1 MNFNKIWLML
11 PFLMLT
17 LGLMSYAQAACTV
30 TVAPSSGASILT
42 GTVVINVTTTAC
54 TLGVNASNASLYY
67 NGAGGSSVLIGINGT
82 PYNASAAGLTNVF
95 GFTWNSANVQDANGS
110 FTFTGYGYQWFGN
123 GLNSTDYNGTGTL
136 SAEVDNTAPTVTL
149 TNTADSTINEISPT
163 LSATVANQRT
173 CSFLYSTNGGQT
185 FSITRTGTTSVG
197 GTTCTYT
204 ALTGTDADSAYYI
217 KARAYD
223 GVNTTD
229 TATTLLNFAFS
240 ADSNSRN
247 SAGAAQAAANAAVA
261 DCQAKGTCLTQQQ
274 AQTKN
279 NNSVI
284 AFVILGVVA
293 FILIQKKGKK

>member
-30 TVAPSSGASILT
+30 TVLSSDGASVLT
-42 GTVVINVTTTAC
+42 GVVTLNVTTSAC
-54 TLGVNASNASLYY
+54 TNGVNASNATLYY
-67 NGAGGSSVLIGINGT
+67 NGAGGSQVLIGANST
-82 PYNASAAGLTNVF
+82 SVNASAAGLTNVF
-95 GFTWNSANVQDANGS
+95 RFNFNSANVQDANGS
-110 FTFTGYGYQWFGN
+110 FTFSGYGYQWPAVA
-123 GLNSTDYNGTGTL
+123 LNNSVYNGTGTL

-149 TNTADSTINEISPT
+149 DNVANSVINAGSPT
-163 LSATVANQRT
+163 LTATVGNQRT
-173 CSFLYSTNGGQT
+173 CSFLYSTNGGST
-185 FSITRTGTTSVG
+185 FSTTRVGTTTVG

-217 KARAYD
+217 KAQAYD
-223 GVNTTD
+223 GRNTTD

-247 SAGAAQAAANAAVA
+247 AAGAAQAAATAAVNA
-261 DCQAKGTCLTQQQ
+261 CQASGTCLTQQQ
-274 AQTKN
+274 TQTKN

-284 AFVILGVVA
+284 ILIGLGVVA
-293 FILIQKKGKK
+293 FILMQKKGRK